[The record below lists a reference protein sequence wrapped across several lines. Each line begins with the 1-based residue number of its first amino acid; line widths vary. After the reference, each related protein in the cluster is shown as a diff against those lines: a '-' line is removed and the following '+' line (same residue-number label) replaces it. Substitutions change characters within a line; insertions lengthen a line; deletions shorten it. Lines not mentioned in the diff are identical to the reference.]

1 MKYVITG
8 GPCSGKT
15 TLIDK
20 LKGQGFGVLEEVARE
35 VLARSS
41 SLPFYNLQKEIYDIQ
56 IQREK
61 HIENHANLY
70 FLDRG
75 WIDGHAYFK
84 QYKGAVPE
92 EFLTAPVKK
101 YEQVFV
107 LDRLPLVNDSVR
119 LENEEVAASLHKNI
133 VDAYTN
139 AGYKPIKVPAIGVE
153 NRLDFILE
161 HTKQLIGGR

>member
-35 VLARSS
+35 VLAKNS
-41 SLPFYNLQKEIYDIQ
+41 SLPFHDLQTEIYNIQ
-56 IQREK
+56 ITREK
-61 HIENHANLY
+61 QIEPSTSPY

-84 QYKGAVPE
+84 QYKGVVPE
-92 EFLTAPVKK
+92 EFLTAPVKR
-101 YEQVFV
+101 YEQIFV

-119 LENEEVAASLHKNI
+119 LENEQIAASLHKNI
-133 VDAYTN
+133 VEAYTN
-139 AGYKPIKVPAIGVE
+139 AGYKPIIVPATGVE
-153 NRLDFILE
+153 NRLDFILSY
-161 HTKQLIGGR
+161 TNQLIGGR